1 MKKQNTLVSI
11 LIINFN
17 NAKFLKRSI
26 RSCINQTYKNIEIL
40 VYDDKSTDNS
50 LEILKDFKKKDI
62 NLGNW
67 NSIINKFDI
76 YKDGKTNI
84 RIMSFINNFFK

>member
-40 VYDDKSTDNS
+40 IYDDKSTDKS
-50 LEILKDFKKKDI
+50 IFVAKEILKVSKKITK
-62 NLGNW
+62 
-67 NSIINKFDI
+67 
-76 YKDGKTNI
+76 
-84 RIMSFINNFFK
+84 

>member
-1 MKKQNTLVSI
+1 MKKQNILVSI

-50 LEILKDFKKKDI
+50 LEILKDFKKKNNI
-62 NLGNW
+62 IIFLNLKKKKTSPALNAMNGY
-67 NSIINKFDI
+67 I
-76 YKDGKTNI
+76 YL
-84 RIMSFINNFFK
+84 FKNRRVQ